1 MPHLAESSGS
11 DRPSLA
17 RILGLKSRVAR
28 RLSILVLV
36 TGLLGSLLL
45 TIWEYLAAYKES
57 HADMRWRL
65 EVIADFVMP
74 SLSQSVWALDQQQ
87 ILLQMEGLARLPNI
101 TQAQLILSDGRRYS
115 FGLDQ
120 LSDSLIRHDLPLIY
134 TDAVGRYELGQLVLI
149 NDFELKRQSLID
161 RWGFSFAG
169 NTFVFLALAFAV
181 STLYQTIVTRRLIV
195 LRDRISGLTAEDL
208 RANAPGVSLT
218 SHGARADE
226 LDELAESIN
235 RLWATGRDALLDAE
249 QKTEALHRS
258 EERFNLAMRG
268 ANDGL
273 WDWDMTS
280 NEVYYS
286 PRWCEMLGYSIDELD
301 ADFQTWERLVDP
313 DDKKRAFEVLEA
325 SLRDQASTFNMEFRM
340 RHKQG
345 HWVHILSRAFP
356 VIENGKA
363 VRLVGTHV
371 DISDSKRVAETL
383 KNANQELEQ
392 QVQER
397 TRSLVQASQ
406 AKSDF
411 LANMSHEIRTP
422 MNAIIGMSHLL
433 LKSDLNERQQNYLDK
448 VHRSARSL
456 LTIIN
461 DILDFSKIEAGKL
474 DMVVVPFHLE
484 DVLENVLSM
493 VGLAAENNGIELV
506 FDLEPNMPMAL
517 VGDPMRLGQVLTN
530 LTNNAVKFTPSGGEI
545 VIRVAHHAAAGG
557 FDRFTFSVID
567 TGIGIATQEQDRLF
581 EAFSQVDNS
590 STRRFGGTGLGLA
603 ISKQLVTLMG
613 GEIWL
618 NSAPGKGSE
627 FHFTV
632 QLQQQQKQ
640 LSQDKYHDDRITS
653 CRVLVVD
660 DNESSR
666 LILANQLNAFHC
678 QVDQAESGQQAIDML
693 KARDASDPYSLLL
706 IDWRMPGLDGIQ
718 TIRRI
723 QQDTSIGH
731 RPVIV
736 MVSAYSLSEL
746 KRASEGLELAATL
759 SKPVTPSSLYN
770 ALLQAL
776 GFPVLAAPRR
786 NIHTPQETQQ
796 AIDNL
801 QGARVLLVEDNEIN
815 QELAIELLTENGIQV
830 DAVVNGQQALDRLNE
845 QVYDGVLMD
854 CQMPVMDGYEA
865 TRQIR
870 QRPGLSRLPI
880 IAMTANVMAGDRER
894 ALESGMNDHIPKP
907 INPDNM
913 FIVMHKWMRRDE
925 SAHAT
930 AEEPVLSAPAH
941 NQAVAGDDDLRQL
954 STIDV
959 EAGLRTTRN
968 NSALYRRLLLKFRD
982 SHAGF
987 AQDFDAARRSSDD
1000 AEAARMAHSLKGVAG
1015 SLGMADLQHSALEL
1029 EQACR
1034 ENPGLV
1040 DERLAPVL
1048 SRLALILAD
1057 LQTVGE
1063 S

>member
-1 MPHLAESSGS
+1 MPHLAGSSAS
-11 DRPSLA
+11 ERTSLA

-28 RLSILVLV
+28 RLSFLVLV
-36 TGLLGSLLL
+36 IGLLASLLL
-45 TIWEYLAAYKES
+45 TIWEYHAAYKES
-57 HADMRWRL
+57 HTDMRWRL
-65 EVIADFVMP
+65 EVVAGIVMP
-74 SLSQSVWALDQQQ
+74 ALSQSVWALDQQQ
-87 ILLQMEGLARLPNI
+87 IQLQMEGLARLPNI
-101 TQAQLILSDGRRYS
+101 TQAQLILSDGGRYR
-115 FGLDQ
+115 FGLDR
-120 LSDSLIRHDLPLIY
+120 LSDSVIRHDQTLIY
-134 TDAVGRYELGQLVLI
+134 TDAAGSYELGQLVLV

-161 RWGFSFAG
+161 KWGLSFAG

-181 STLYQTIVTRRLIV
+181 STLYQTIVTRRMIV

-208 RANAPGVSLT
+208 RAHAPGVSLT

-286 PRWCEMLGYSIDELD
+286 PRWCEMLGYSIDELE

-313 DDKKRAFEVLEA
+313 DDRKRAFEVLEA
-325 SLRDQASTFNMEFRM
+325 SLRDQATPFSMEFRM

-345 HWVHILSRAFP
+345 HWVNILSRAFP
-356 VIENGKA
+356 VVENGKA

-371 DISDSKRVAETL
+371 DISESKRGAEAL

-397 TRSLVQASQ
+397 TRRLVQASQ

-506 FDLEPNMPMAL
+506 FDIQPNIPMAL
-517 VGDPMRLGQVLTN
+517 LGDPMRLGQVLTN
-530 LTNNAVKFTPSGGEI
+530 LANNAVKFTPSGGDI
-545 VIRVAHHAAAGG
+545 IIRVVHDAATDE

-567 TGIGIATQEQDRLF
+567 TGIGIAAPEQDRLF

-618 NSAPGKGSE
+618 NSAPNKGSE

-640 LSQDKYHDDRITS
+640 LSQEKYLDKRITS

-666 LILANQLNAFHC
+666 LMLVNQLNAFHC

-693 KARDASDPYSLLL
+693 KASDSSDPYSLLL

-746 KRASEGLELAATL
+746 KRASEGLQLAATL
-759 SKPVTPSSLYN
+759 SKPVTPSALYN

-786 NIHTPQETQQ
+786 NIHTPQETQR
-796 AIDNL
+796 AIDRL

-815 QELAIELLTENGIQV
+815 QELAIELLMENGIQV
-830 DAVVNGQQALDRLNE
+830 DAVANGQQALERLDE

-870 QRPGLSRLPI
+870 QRPDMTDLPI

-894 ALESGMNDHIPKP
+894 ALASGMNDHIPKP

-913 FIVMHKWMRRDE
+913 FIVMHKWMSRGE
-925 SAHAT
+925 SAQAT
-930 AEEPVLSAPAH
+930 SEDPAETAPTH
-941 NQAVAGDDDLRQL
+941 NEQVAGDADLRQL
-954 STIDV
+954 SAIDV
-959 EAGLRTTRN
+959 ESGLRATRN
-968 NSALYRRLLLKFRD
+968 NSTLYRRLLLKFRD
-982 SHAGF
+982 SHATF
-987 AQDFDAARRSSDD
+987 AQDFDAARRSTDD
-1000 AEAARMAHSLKGVAG
+1000 TGAMRIAHSLKGVAG
-1015 SLGMADLQHSALEL
+1015 SLGMADLEHSALAL

-1034 ENPGLV
+1034 EHPARI
-1040 DERLAPVL
+1040 DECLAPVL
-1048 SRLALILAD
+1048 SRLELVLAD
-1057 LQTVGE
+1057 LQKLGD